1 MTALLDEREL
11 GEFIDAH
18 YKAAGDRLFRMER
31 LPRYDVPHQTAEL
44 QRWLAG
50 ETEPNWE
57 TKQPWLDT
65 LADERR
71 RGLVSQRVRVFGAQ
85 LSSDELRSCHWGY
98 ALNGRYE
105 DIRVLHAGEH
115 AIPPDLMTID
125 YWIVAETY
133 AVPMHYDPHGRFLGA
148 EVAPADR
155 LADFVRDRDRAWA
168 AAEPFDTWW
177 ARHRELHRRP
187 AG

>member
-1 MTALLDEREL
+1 MTILLDEREL

-18 YKAAGDRLFRMER
+18 YKAAGDHLFRMER

-57 TKQPWLDT
+57 TKQPSRHP
-65 LADERR
+65 RR
-71 RGLVSQRVRVFGAQ
+71 RAATRPRVPARPHVRRPA
-85 LSSDELRSCHWGY
+85 LRRRAASLPLGY

-105 DIRVLHAGEH
+105 DIRVLHEGEH
-115 AIPPDLMTID
+115 DIPPGLMPID
-125 YWIVAETY
+125 YWIVADTY

-148 EVAPADR
+148 EVAPPDR
-155 LADFVRDRDRAWA
+155 LAEFMRDRDLALA
-168 AAEPFDTWW
+168 SAEPFDTWW
-177 ARHRELHRRP
+177 SRHPELHRRR